1 MKRLMTAVC
10 CACALG
16 VAGLSAAQADKMDKK
31 MDKMDKGMKSM
42 SATGCVA
49 EKDGHYM
56 LNNAMMAGDTKA
68 MTYDLMG
75 GDLKAHVGHKV
86 EVMGSTESKM
96 MDKGKMDHDK
106 MDHDKTDKDKMDK
119 DKMSKDKMMEKDK
132 MAMSDM
138 HGTLHVKS
146 VKMISSTC
154 P

>member
-1 MKRLMTAVC
+1 MRRLMMAVG
-10 CACALG
+10 CACAVG
-16 VAGLSAAQADKMDKK
+16 VVGLSAAQADKMEKK
-31 MDKMDKGMKSM
+31 MDKDMKSM
-42 SATGCVA
+42 AVTGCVA

-68 MTYDLMG
+68 MAYDLMG

-86 EVMGSTESKM
+86 EVMGSTDAKM
-96 MDKGKMDHDK
+96 MAKG
-106 MDHDKTDKDKMDK
+106 KMDK

-132 MAMSDM
+132 MGMSEM

-146 VKMISSTC
+146 VKMIAATC